1 MGLTIIPLDV
11 GVLYNDK
18 SNLTPRR
25 DYGIQFKAASV
36 MWYIEG
42 AKKKIIVDT
51 SFKSVQE
58 SCRLHAPLKAERI
71 PQQEPAS
78 ALAAI
83 GVKPESIDIV
93 VLTHLH
99 WDHCQNHHLFPNA
112 KFMVQREEMRYAIAP
127 LPFHASMYE
136 AITINMK
143 PLWLD
148 MPRIEMVDGDRQIAD
163 GIALVYTPGHTP
175 GYQSVLVETQQGKI
189 AIAGCM
195 VPTFENW
202 PDSDTDAYLPS
213 SLFVDLEQY
222 WESLQRLDRISDL
235 ILPGHDPKVFS
246 QRQYP

>member
-25 DYGIQFKAASV
+25 DYGTLFKAASI
-36 MWYIEG
+36 MWYIAG
-42 AKKKIIVDT
+42 AENKIVVDT
-51 SFKSVQE
+51 SFRSVQE
-58 SCRLHAPLKAERI
+58 SSRLHAPLKAERL

-83 GVKPESIDIV
+83 GVKPDSIDIV

-112 KFMVQREEMRYAIAP
+112 TFMIQREELRYAIAP

-136 AITINMK
+136 AITIGMK

-148 MPRIEMVDGDRQIAD
+148 ISPIELIDGDRQIAE
-163 GIALVYTPGHTP
+163 GISVVHTPGHTP
-175 GYQSVLVETQQGKI
+175 GYQTVLVETPQGKI

-202 PDSDTDAYLPS
+202 PDSEQDSYLPS
-213 SLFVDLEQY
+213 SLYVDLEQY
-222 WESLQRLDRISDL
+222 WKSMQRIDRLSDL
-235 ILPGHDPKVFS
+235 VLPGHDPDVFR

>member
-25 DYGIQFKAASV
+25 DYGTLFKAASI
-36 MWYIEG
+36 MWYIAG
-42 AKKKIIVDT
+42 AENKIVVDT
-51 SFKSVQE
+51 SFRSVQE
-58 SCRLHAPLKAERI
+58 SSRLHAPLKAERL

-83 GVKPESIDIV
+83 GVKPDSIDIV

-112 KFMVQREEMRYAIAP
+112 TFMIQREELRYAIAP

-136 AITINMK
+136 AITIGMK
-143 PLWLD
+143 PLWFD
-148 MPRIEMVDGDRQIAD
+148 ISPIELGDGDRQIAE
-163 GIALVYTPGHTP
+163 GISLVHTPGHTP
-175 GYQSVLVETQQGKI
+175 GYQTVLVETPQGKI

-202 PDSDTDAYLPS
+202 PDSEQDSYLPS
-213 SLFVDLEQY
+213 SLYVDLEQY
-222 WESLQRLDRISDL
+222 WKSMQRIDRLSDL
-235 ILPGHDPKVFS
+235 VLPGHDPDVFR

>member
-11 GVLYNDK
+11 GTLYNDK

-25 DYGIQFKAASV
+25 DYGVLFRASSI

-42 AKKKIIVDT
+42 SEKKIIVDT
-51 SFKSVQE
+51 SFRSVQE
-58 SCRLHAPLKAERI
+58 ASRLHAPLKVERS
-71 PQQEPAS
+71 QEQEIKN

-83 GVKPESIDIV
+83 DVKPDSIDVV

-99 WDHCQNHHLFPNA
+99 WDHCQNNHLFPNA
-112 KFMVQREEMRYAIAP
+112 KFLIQREELRYAIAP
-127 LPFHASMYE
+127 LPYHAALYE

-143 PLWLD
+143 PIWFDLTD
-148 MPRIEMVDGDRQIAD
+148 IEVVHGDRQIAD
-163 GIALVYTPGHTP
+163 GISLVYTPGHTP
-175 GYQSVLVETQQGKI
+175 GHQSVIVDTLQGKI

-202 PDSDTDAYLPS
+202 PDSEKDSYLPS
-213 SLFVDLEQY
+213 SLYVDLEQY
-222 WESLQRLDRISDL
+222 WQSLQRIDRMSDL
-235 ILPGHDPKVFS
+235 ILPGHDPDVFR

>member
-25 DYGIQFKAASV
+25 DYGTLFKAASI
-36 MWYIEG
+36 MWYIAG
-42 AKKKIIVDT
+42 AENKVIVDT
-51 SFKSVQE
+51 SFRSAQE
-58 SCRLHAPLKAERI
+58 SSRLHAPLKAERL
-71 PQQEPAS
+71 PHQEPAS

-83 GVKPESIDIV
+83 GVKPDSIDIV

-112 KFMVQREEMRYAIAP
+112 TFMIQREELRYAIAP

-136 AITINMK
+136 AITIGMK
-143 PLWLD
+143 PLWFD
-148 MPRIEMVDGDRQIAD
+148 ISPIELVDGDRQIAE
-163 GIALVYTPGHTP
+163 GISVVHTPGHTP
-175 GYQSVLVETQQGKI
+175 GYQTVLVETPQGKI

-202 PDSDTDAYLPS
+202 PDSEQDSYLPS
-213 SLFVDLEQY
+213 SLYVDLEQY
-222 WESLQRLDRISDL
+222 WKSMQRIDRLSDL
-235 ILPGHDPKVFS
+235 VLPGHDPDVFR

>member
-25 DYGIQFKAASV
+25 DYGIQFKAASI

-42 AKKKIIVDT
+42 SEKKIIVDT
-51 SFKSVQE
+51 SFRSAQE
-58 SCRLHAPLKAERI
+58 ASRLHAPLTVERR
-71 PQQEPAS
+71 PQQEIES
-78 ALAAI
+78 ALSEI
-83 GVKPESIDIV
+83 GVKPDLIDIV

-112 KFMVQREEMRYAIAP
+112 TFMIQREEMRYAIAP
-127 LPFHASMYE
+127 LPYHASLYE
-136 AITINMK
+136 AITIDMK
-143 PLWLD
+143 PVWLD
-148 MPRIEMVDGDRQIAD
+148 IPHIEMVDGDRKIAD
-163 GIALVYTPGHTP
+163 GISLLFTPGHTP
-175 GYQSVLVETQQGKI
+175 GYQTVLVETLQGKI

-202 PDSDTDAYLPS
+202 PDSEQDSYLPS
-213 SLFVDLEQY
+213 SLYVDLEQY
-222 WESLQRLDRISDL
+222 WQSLERIDRMSDL
-235 ILPGHDPKVFS
+235 ILPGHDPDVFR

>member
-25 DYGIQFKAASV
+25 DYGIQYKAASI

-42 AKKKIIVDT
+42 SEKKIIVDT
-51 SFKSVQE
+51 SFRSAQE
-58 SCRLHAPLKAERI
+58 SSSLHPPLKAERS
-71 PQQEPAS
+71 PQQEIEN
-78 ALAAI
+78 ALSEI
-83 GVKPESIDIV
+83 GVRPDSIDIV

-99 WDHCQNHHLFPNA
+99 WDHCQNNHLFPRA
-112 KFMVQREEMRYAIAP
+112 KFFVQREELRYAIAP
-127 LPFHASMYE
+127 LPYHAAIYE
-136 AITINMK
+136 SITVNMK

-148 MPRIEMVDGDRQIAD
+148 LPDIEVVSGDRQIAD
-163 GIALVYTPGHTP
+163 GISLVYTPGHTP
-175 GYQSVLVETQQGKI
+175 GHQSVVVDTSQGKI

-202 PDSDTDAYLPS
+202 PDSEQDAYLPS

-222 WESLQRLDRISDL
+222 WQSLERIDRMSDL
-235 ILPGHDPKVFS
+235 ILPGHDPDVFR

>member
-25 DYGIQFKAASV
+25 DYGTLFKAASI
-36 MWYIEG
+36 MWYIAG
-42 AKKKIIVDT
+42 AENKIVVDT
-51 SFKSVQE
+51 SFRSAQE
-58 SCRLHAPLKAERI
+58 SSRLHAPLKAERL

-83 GVKPESIDIV
+83 GVKPDSIDIV

-112 KFMVQREEMRYAIAP
+112 TFMIQREELRYAIAP

-136 AITINMK
+136 AITIGMK
-143 PLWLD
+143 PLWFD
-148 MPRIEMVDGDRQIAD
+148 ISPIELVDGDRQIAE
-163 GIALVYTPGHTP
+163 GISLVHTPGHTP
-175 GYQSVLVETQQGKI
+175 GYQTVLVETPQGKI

-202 PDSDTDAYLPS
+202 PDSEQDSYLPS
-213 SLFVDLEQY
+213 SLYVDLEQY
-222 WESLQRLDRISDL
+222 WKSMQRIDRLSDL
-235 ILPGHDPKVFS
+235 VLPGHDPDVFR

>member
-25 DYGIQFKAASV
+25 DYGTLFKAASI
-36 MWYIEG
+36 MWYIAG
-42 AKKKIIVDT
+42 AENKIIVDT
-51 SFKSVQE
+51 SFRSVQE
-58 SCRLHAPLKAERI
+58 SSRLHAPLKAERL

-83 GVKPESIDIV
+83 GVKPDSIDIV

-112 KFMVQREEMRYAIAP
+112 TFMIQREELRYAIAP

-136 AITINMK
+136 AITIGMK
-143 PLWLD
+143 PLWFD
-148 MPRIEMVDGDRQIAD
+148 ISPIELVDGDRQIAE
-163 GIALVYTPGHTP
+163 GISLVHTPGHTP
-175 GYQSVLVETQQGKI
+175 GYQTVLVETPQGKI

-202 PDSDTDAYLPS
+202 PDSEQDSYLPS
-213 SLFVDLEQY
+213 SLYVDLEQY
-222 WESLQRLDRISDL
+222 WKSMQRIDRLSDL
-235 ILPGHDPKVFS
+235 VLPGHDPDVFR

>member
-25 DYGIQFKAASV
+25 DYGTLFKAASI
-36 MWYIEG
+36 MWYIAG
-42 AKKKIIVDT
+42 AENKIVVDT
-51 SFKSVQE
+51 SFRSVQE
-58 SCRLHAPLKAERI
+58 SSRLHAPLKAERL

-83 GVKPESIDIV
+83 GVKPDSIDIV

-112 KFMVQREEMRYAIAP
+112 TFMIQREELRYAIAP

-136 AITINMK
+136 AITIGMK
-143 PLWLD
+143 PLWFD
-148 MPRIEMVDGDRQIAD
+148 ISPIELVDGDRQIAE
-163 GIALVYTPGHTP
+163 GISLVHTPGHTP
-175 GYQSVLVETQQGKI
+175 GYQTVLVETPQGKI

-202 PDSDTDAYLPS
+202 PDSEQDSYLPS
-213 SLFVDLEQY
+213 SLYVDLEQY
-222 WESLQRLDRISDL
+222 WKSMQRIDRLSDL
-235 ILPGHDPKVFS
+235 VLPGHDPDVFR

>member
-1 MGLTIIPLDV
+1 M
-11 GVLYNDK
+11 
-18 SNLTPRR
+18 
-25 DYGIQFKAASV
+25 
-36 MWYIEG
+36 
-42 AKKKIIVDT
+42 
-51 SFKSVQE
+51 QE
-58 SCRLHAPLKAERI
+58 SCRLHAPLKAERL

-83 GVKPESIDIV
+83 GVKPDSIDIV

-112 KFMVQREEMRYAIAP
+112 KFLVQREEMRYAIAP
-127 LPFHASMYE
+127 LLFHASMYE

-148 MPRIEMVDGDRQIAD
+148 MPRIEMVDGDRPIAD
-163 GIALVYTPGHTP
+163 GISLVYTPGHTP
-175 GYQSVLVETQQGKI
+175 GYQSVLVETQQGNI

-222 WESLQRLDRISDL
+222 WKSLQRLDRISDL